1 MKKVVLFFAAVAAIS
16 LASCGGNASTEAPKA
31 EDEDT
36 TAAEEVVPVD
46 TVPAAVADSLA
57 KDSTIA
63 DSTVAPAADT
73 TAAKAE

>member
-16 LASCGGNASTEAPKA
+16 LASCDGNASTGAPKA
-31 EDEDT
+31 EDT

>member
-16 LASCGGNASTEAPKA
+16 LASCVGNASTEAPKA
-31 EDEDT
+31 EDT
-36 TAAEEVVPVD
+36 TAAEEVAPVD

-73 TAAKAE
+73 AAKAE

>member
-16 LASCGGNASTEAPKA
+16 LASCDGGNANPGAPKA
-31 EDEDT
+31 EDT
-36 TAAEEVVPVD
+36 TAAEEVAPVD

-73 TAAKAE
+73 VAAKAE

>member
-16 LASCGGNASTEAPKA
+16 LASCGGDASTGAPKA
-31 EDEDT
+31 EDT
-36 TAAEEVVPVD
+36 TAAEEVAPVAD

-73 TAAKAE
+73 VAAKAE

>member
-31 EDEDT
+31 EDT
-36 TAAEEVVPVD
+36 TAAEEVAPVD

-73 TAAKAE
+73 AAKAE

>member
-16 LASCGGNASTEAPKA
+16 LASCGGDASTGAPKA
-31 EDEDT
+31 EDT
-36 TAAEEVVPVD
+36 TAAEEVAPVD

-73 TAAKAE
+73 VAAKAE